1 MKYFSNC
8 SFVAA
13 ADALAQSDEPFEKLV
28 LLLLKDGPSSRNG
41 LKHFL
46 ELRLSRFQ
54 GNEVFS

>member
-1 MKYFSNC
+1 MYL

-13 ADALAQSDEPFEKLV
+13 AEALAQSDEPFEKLV

-54 GNEVFS
+54 GNEVYFYL